1 MICRTNPSTNVD
13 HIDGNW
19 RNNERSNLRALCSEC
34 ERTRTGRQHRG
45 YVTGGGG
52 DKK

>member
-19 RNNERSNLRALCSEC
+19 RNNERSNLRALCSGC
-34 ERTRTGRQHRG
+34 EGTRTARQHRARA
-45 YVTGGGG
+45 GGGG
-52 DKK
+52 GKK